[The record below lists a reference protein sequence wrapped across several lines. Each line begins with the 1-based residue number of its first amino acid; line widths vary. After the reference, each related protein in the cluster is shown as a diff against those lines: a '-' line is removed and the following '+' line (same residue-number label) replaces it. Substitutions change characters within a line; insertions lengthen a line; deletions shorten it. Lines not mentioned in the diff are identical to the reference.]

1 MTSVP
6 AGAASGRAGGARVR
20 RPPFR
25 AVALGG
31 RTYQALDLDH
41 PEIVREVTRDMDE
54 GIAVYYDRRWGLTE
68 RFCRFLLER
77 PALVEGRKVLVAG
90 AGVGLEA
97 VVIAS
102 LAGRTVVNDLAPASL
117 TLAARQLEANGLQRF
132 DLDPGLFQDADLDG
146 VDLVIAC
153 FVVYNG
159 ETRDAMA
166 ELLRR
171 AAGRDIPVVLA
182 NEDVGSY
189 FQEVLD
195 GAAGSVETMA
205 EFERGRV
212 VRVGGPAGSSGRGGE
227 SFSASS

>member
-1 MTSVP
+1 M
-6 AGAASGRAGGARVR
+6 R

-25 AVALGG
+25 PVEIAG
-31 RTYQALDLDH
+31 RAYQALDLDH
-41 PEIVREVTRDMDE
+41 PEIVREVTRDMDD

-77 PALVEGRKVLVAG
+77 PALVEGRTVLVAG

-97 VVIAS
+97 VVIGS

-117 TLAARQLEANGLQRF
+117 TLAARQLEANGVRGF
-132 DLDPGLFQDADLDG
+132 DLDRGLFQDADLDG
-146 VDLVIAC
+146 IDLVIAC
-153 FVVYNG
+153 FVVYDA

-171 AAGRDIPVVLA
+171 AAGREIPVVLA

-195 GAAGSVETMA
+195 GAAGLVETLA
-205 EFERGRV
+205 EVERGRV
-212 VRVGGPAGSSGRGGE
+212 VRVG
-227 SFSASS
+227 

>member
-1 MTSVP
+1 M
-6 AGAASGRAGGARVR
+6 R

-25 AVALGG
+25 PVEIAG
-31 RTYQALDLDH
+31 RAYQALDLDH
-41 PEIVREVTRDMDE
+41 PEIVREVTRDMDD

-77 PALVEGRKVLVAG
+77 PALVEGRTVLVAG

-97 VVIAS
+97 VVIGS

-117 TLAARQLEANGLQRF
+117 TLAARQLEANGVRGF
-132 DLDPGLFQDADLDG
+132 DLDRGLFQDADLDG
-146 VDLVIAC
+146 IDLVIAC
-153 FVVYNG
+153 FVVYDA

-171 AAGRDIPVVLA
+171 AAGREIPVVLA

-195 GAAGSVETMA
+195 GAAGLVETLA
-205 EFERGRV
+205 EVERGRV
-212 VRVGGPAGSSGRGGE
+212 VLVG
-227 SFSASS
+227 